1 MTDISSGIRSSSG
14 MQDTCK
20 SPLDNQKNPP
30 AAPNRASKLL
40 DPSSLRYS
48 SFDTGPFIVVIESID
63 KNVGNLHPMALG
75 LILINMKICGI
86 RQIDRRGANK
96 VGVSFMNAKEANN
109 LLENE
114 EVKRKGFKCYIP
126 MAMLTC
132 RGIIRGV
139 YSALTEQQVLQH
151 MESPQKVLDIR
162 RLNRRKVVKQM
173 SDERKFVDV
182 VEYEPTSSVVVTFAG
197 KLIPK
202 KVYICHHPVNVHVF
216 VPPVILCRKC
226 CRFGHSTSQCRGK
239 ERCGKCL
246 EEHNTYSCFAPAY
259 KCIFCRQCHE
269 LFSRSCPEFVRQKKV
284 KEAMVFENISFFEA
298 NKKYKRP
305 FIYERGDFP
314 PLREPPNPFPV
325 SETITVNERRQYT
338 GVEVE
343 HNYAK
348 AADAKPQSTPLHRR
362 AKKKRPNSPGYD
374 KAAHRECLS
383 QFTGPPEN
391 QPRRPSYAPGEP
403 SSERHQNN
411 LPSTRAPAKEYIHSQ
426 PANNSQQSDCWHD
439 CSNDMQLSMNMQDDD
454 LSPDVRP
461 GESQTSHALAA
472 AEISSLQ

>member
-1 MTDISSGIRSSSG
+1 MIGQDTEMTDISSGIRSSSG

-325 SETITVNERRQYT
+325 SETITVNE
-338 GVEVE
+338 E
-343 HNYAK
+343 
-348 AADAKPQSTPLHRR
+348 DSTQESKLNTTTP
-362 AKKKRPNSPGYD
+362 KRPMQNLR
-374 KAAHRECLS
+374 AH
-383 QFTGPPEN
+383 
-391 QPRRPSYAPGEP
+391 
-403 SSERHQNN
+403 H
-411 LPSTRAPAKEYIHSQ
+411 YI
-426 PANNSQQSDCWHD
+426 
-439 CSNDMQLSMNMQDDD
+439 
-454 LSPDVRP
+454 DVRRKNAP
-461 GESQTSHALAA
+461 TRQDTTKQRIENACPNLLALRKTNQDGRVMLQANHLQKGIKTIFQVLVHPLKNTSIVNPLITASNLIAGMIA
-472 AEISSLQ
+472 VTICNCQ